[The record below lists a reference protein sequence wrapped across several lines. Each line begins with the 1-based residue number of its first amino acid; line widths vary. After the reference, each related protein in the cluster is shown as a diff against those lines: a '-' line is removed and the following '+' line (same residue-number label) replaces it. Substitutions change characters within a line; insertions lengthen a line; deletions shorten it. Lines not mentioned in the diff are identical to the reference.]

1 LTAALFFKSCLFRNK
16 TELNFFIF
24 VGYSVKDSALNNL
37 QFIIPWGLL
46 MVSLVISTLL
56 FLWQRRRFSQLRQR
70 YMDAKIM
77 ERRYTQ
83 LVHLLPQTV
92 VELDKNGRIMFLNNA
107 GKSLLEVEKF
117 DLQQGVNIFDLI
129 VPDDRGRFK
138 SDFLYILEGG
148 LNKGQEYIIQTPS
161 AQRYS
166 IRIYF
171 SAISEQGEQIGIR
184 GIIID
189 ITKNKRLEREALS
202 AVMETEERE
211 RKRFSEDLHDGL
223 GPLLSTLKLYINQL
237 NSGNNTEEESREQ
250 LRVINEL
257 IDEAISSTRNI
268 SNNILPGSIRD
279 NGLWPAVEAFC
290 SKLAQTGTMKF
301 ELDNNLD
308 FKLRKNVESNIYRII
323 IELIN
328 NTIKHARASVIQI
341 KLRTE
346 ADEIILTYSD
356 NGIGI
361 GNAAGEGMGLINIK
375 NRSAA
380 LNGQYKFTDTNGMR
394 FELKLLKNEI
404 AET

>member
-1 LTAALFFKSCLFRNK
+1 M
-16 TELNFFIF
+16 LNFFIF
-24 VGYSVKDSALNNL
+24 VGYSVKNFSVLDNL
-37 QFIIPWGLL
+37 RLFFPWGLL
-46 MVSLVISTLL
+46 VVVIVSAIVLY
-56 FLWQRRRFSQLRQR
+56 LWQRKRFAQLKQR
-70 YMDAKIM
+70 YVDSKLM

-92 VELDKNGRIMFLNNA
+92 VELDKNGRIIFLNNA
-107 GKSLLEVEKF
+107 GKLLLEVEKF
-117 DLQQGVNIFDLI
+117 DLQRGVNIFDMI
-129 VPDDRGRFK
+129 VPDDRERFRA
-138 SDFLYILEGG
+138 DFLYILEGG
-148 LNKGQEYIIQTPS
+148 LNKGQEFSIQTPS
-161 AQRYS
+161 AKRFS

-171 SAISEQGEQIGIR
+171 SAISEQGELVGIR

-189 ITKNKRLEREALS
+189 ITKNKKLEREALS

-237 NSGNNTEEESREQ
+237 NSGNNTEEERKEQ

-257 IDEAISSTRNI
+257 IDEAISTTRNI

-301 ELDNNLD
+301 ELGNNLD

-328 NTIKHARASVIQI
+328 NTIKHARASSIRIQ
-341 KLRTE
+341 LHAE
-346 ADEIILTYSD
+346 GDELYLNYSD
-356 NGIGI
+356 NGIGL
-361 GNAAGEGMGLINIK
+361 GTAASEGMGLINIK

-380 LNGQYKFTDTNGMR
+380 LNGQYKFTDKNGMQ
-394 FELKLLKNEI
+394 FELKLLRNEVEETKNLG
-404 AET
+404 